1 MTIFKERIMAYA
13 KINLFLKVCGKRQDG
28 YHLLSTLMQSVSIC
42 DRVVVECSDSA
53 LKDGLE
59 PGISLTADAAYI
71 PGDARNTAYIPGDA
85 RNTAYKAARAF
96 LNVLGRQNVA
106 VKIHI
111 QKGIPIQAG
120 MAGGSTDAAAVLGAL
135 ARIFPGTVSTDE
147 LLSIAARIGAD
158 VPFCMA
164 GGTQLCEG
172 IGDILTSVPS
182 LKGIPLL
189 FIKPQYSISTPWAFS
204 VFDNLP
210 SAGKGRAEADAV
222 LHRVLLSPNG
232 MSPMQRVI
240 EAAPFLYNDLEGAAD
255 REYPI
260 LSEIRAFLI
269 GQGAVAARMSG
280 SGSTVFGIFTD
291 KKMRDTALDNAGA
304 YLGAG
309 FFIEAGETV

>member
-1 MTIFKERIMAYA
+1 MTIFNEHITAYA

-42 DRVVVECSDSA
+42 DYVTVECSDSA

-71 PGDARNTAYIPGDA
+71 PGDARNTAY
-85 RNTAYKAARAF
+85 KAARAF
-96 LNVLGRQNVA
+96 LNVLDRQNVA

-111 QKGIPIQAG
+111 QKEIPIQAG
-120 MAGGSTDAAAVLGAL
+120 MAGGSTDAAAVLRAL
-135 ARIFPGTVSTDE
+135 ARIFPGTVNADE

-172 IGDILTSVPS
+172 IGDILIPVPS
-182 LKGIPLL
+182 LRGIPLL
-189 FIKPQYSISTPWAFS
+189 FIKPRCSIPTPWAFS

-210 SAGKGRAEADAV
+210 PAGKVRAEWDAM
-222 LHRVLLSPNG
+222 LHRSLLSANEMNPI
-232 MSPMQRVI
+232 QRVMD
-240 EAAPFLYNDLEGAAD
+240 AAPFLYNDLEDVAD
-255 REYPI
+255 REYPV

-269 GQGAVAARMSG
+269 NHGAAAARMSG
-280 SGSTVFGIFTD
+280 SGSTVFGIFAD
-291 KKMRDTALDNAGA
+291 KETRDAALDCAAA
-304 YLGAG
+304 YQDAG
-309 FFIEAGETV
+309 FFVKAGNTV